1 MQAKHLQAICVVIG
15 LAMAG
20 TASAQSTT
28 LYKLVDKNGKVT
40 YVDKPPK
47 DFDGQVTR
55 VDVDPKANT
64 ATLPK
69 PSAPFS
75 EGISSGRAADARVLA
90 AREKLASARKAY
102 ETARDN
108 PRDED
113 LTFIG
118 NKGGGTR
125 PVPNEEY
132 SKKLQALEQAV
143 KDAEEEVKRAER
155 G

>member
-1 MQAKHLQAICVVIG
+1 MQAKYLQAICAA
-15 LAMAG
+15 LALALAA

-55 VDVDPKANT
+55 VDIDSKANT

-69 PSAPFS
+69 SSIPAS
-75 EGISSGRAADARVLA
+75 ETISSGRASDQRVQA
-90 AREKLASARKAY
+90 AREKLDAAKKAY
-102 ETARDN
+102 EKARDN